1 MKKNLLLSVLA
12 LVCAGCVCKETPNL
26 RIAVTGDAQA
36 AVSENHWGIINTE
49 KAFRFLAPFKPDVL
63 VMSGDLADRFFPEVY
78 DLYMASYYRNFKRKL
93 PVQVAV
99 GGNHDFWIGKD
110 GEFDKMWTTIAD
122 GLKISR
128 ENPCRQVVGGYDFIS
143 LSQEKIGECPPEL
156 FEKLKIKLDEAVAR
170 DGRKP
175 IFLVTHYP
183 PWQTMN
189 ASSGRSGQKNIR
201 ELLNNYP
208 QVISLSGHS
217 HVPLNWERAFWQ
229 GEFTAMTTATLSYG
243 CVSGNFFNVAGGCIL
258 PFAREVQ
265 QAMVIDVFDDRVEI
279 HRYNVHDKK
288 EIKPDYLWVVDVPYD
303 REAAKKAAAK
313 RYADAVAPEFP
324 ADAKLLIR
332 HDFGF
337 AYLLFPAA
345 RHPQMVFG
353 YTLKI
358 QEKKA
363 DGSYALLKEVEY
375 IADFYRYEA
384 HRAREVSL
392 KLPENIF
399 MPGRQLKFE
408 VFPVEDFGK
417 QGKPLTLEF
426 TSPWKLTKSAK
437 QAYPVE

>member
-1 MKKNLLLSVLA
+1 M
-12 LVCAGCVCKETPNL
+12 
-26 RIAVTGDAQA
+26 I
-36 AVSENHWGIINTE
+36 
-49 KAFRFLAPFKPDVL
+49 
-63 VMSGDLADRFFPEVY
+63 SGSAK
-78 DLYMASYYRNFKRKL
+78 MAS
-93 PVQVAV
+93 
-99 GGNHDFWIGKD
+99 
-110 GEFDKMWTTIAD
+110 
-122 GLKISR
+122 LKISR

-143 LSQEKIGECPPEL
+143 LTQEKIGECPPEL
-156 FEKLKIKLDEAVAR
+156 FEKLNIKLDEAVAR

-265 QAMVIDVFDDRVEI
+265 QARVIDIFDDRVEI

-345 RHPQMVFG
+345 LSPAPFSFSPCVHLLPLASVQRCSQLFPFLPLERSRAAFILLPRHAWGHMETPPSCDCFHTFLGFKEYQLR
-353 YTLKI
+353 T
-358 QEKKA
+358 A
-363 DGSYALLKEVEY
+363 D
-375 IADFYRYEA
+375 
-384 HRAREVSL
+384 
-392 KLPENIF
+392 
-399 MPGRQLKFE
+399 
-408 VFPVEDFGK
+408 
-417 QGKPLTLEF
+417 
-426 TSPWKLTKSAK
+426 
-437 QAYPVE
+437 

>member
-1 MKKNLLLSVLA
+1 M
-12 LVCAGCVCKETPNL
+12 
-26 RIAVTGDAQA
+26 TGDAQA
-36 AVSENHWGIINTE
+36 AVSENHWGISNTE

-78 DLYMASYYRNFKRKL
+78 DLYMASYYRNFKGKL

-99 GGNHDFWIGKD
+99 GGNHDFWIGKE

-288 EIKPDYLWVVDVPYD
+288 EIKPDYLWVVDVPYN